1 MLTSIKAVARLPN
14 GLNGSQDFL
23 QTFSMGLYHNWDV
36 KNGFAYVLQFFSLIS
51 DCLGGVTQVSN
62 KGRGE
67 VLKSTRDTNLD
78 KSLTPTL

>member
-1 MLTSIKAVARLPN
+1 MA
-14 GLNGSQDFL
+14 
-23 QTFSMGLYHNWDV
+23 LYHKLDV
-36 KNGFAYVLQFFSLIS
+36 KNGFVHLLQFFSLTS
-51 DCLGGVTQVSN
+51 DGLGAVTQVSN